1 MKNAPRYILVDLFY
15 PISVCNETDSGD
27 SVHLRLIFG
36 CFKRMNTHL
45 NRAGEL
51 NIDVVLIS
59 HCEPISGHR
68 LDLVSYTAL
77 LTSHYGVYHL
87 FIDLH
92 DV

>member
-1 MKNAPRYILVDLFY
+1 MPLGTYW
-15 PISVCNETDSGD
+15 
-27 SVHLRLIFG
+27 LIYFTPFLYATKLIRVIPYT

-51 NIDVVLIS
+51 HSDEVLIS
-59 HCEPISGHR
+59 PCEPISGHR

-92 DV
+92 DF